1 MRRNLTQPALLRH
14 PRMVSGML
22 AVCSVKDGPG
32 LYRLRGTTPP
42 PPCFE
47 HQYQNK
53 GLSSPKSVMNIKT
66 KHLARSDPFIQNK
79 AFVFMF
85 LRAPRIIMD
94 FCVRQAGEIRELT
107 LVK

>member
-1 MRRNLTQPALLRH
+1 
-14 PRMVSGML
+14 
-22 AVCSVKDGPG
+22 
-32 LYRLRGTTPP
+32 
-42 PPCFE
+42 
-47 HQYQNK
+47 
-53 GLSSPKSVMNIKT
+53 MNIKP
-66 KHLARSDPFIQNK
+66 KDLARSDPFIQNK